1 MFKRFAVVAAALSAV
16 TFSAATANADSMDNS
31 FMALLKSEGITD
43 HISPD
48 HLVAAGR
55 VVCERLE
62 SGLTPSEVASD
73 VLNSSSM
80 PAYHAGY
87 FVGAAIEIY
96 CPQFEPE
103 ESKPGQA

>member
-1 MFKRFAVVAAALSAV
+1 MVRRLGVVAVALSALV
-16 TFSAATANADSMDNS
+16 LPATTAHADSADS
-31 FMALLKSEGITD
+31 TFMALLKSEGITD

-55 VVCERLE
+55 MVCERLE
-62 SGLTPSEVASD
+62 GGLTPAEVASD

-87 FVGAAIEIY
+87 FVGAAIEVY
-96 CPQFEPE
+96 CPQFTPE